1 MKGPHGEV
9 VGAAVVERKL
19 LGEVIQREEGV
30 TGIKALLV
38 LSMASFH
45 LAVVARRVRTGQLM
59 TDSKLSSSFLK
70 PGGDFSLTVGETVGE
85 FKTVVGLD
93 AFHPDAPAGIPLNQ
107 PFQKVCGRISCLLRI
122 GGQETQGG
130 EFINGSILVQA
141 QLRVGHAAAGA
152 TFTST
157 WTRCPG

>member
-45 LAVVARRVRTGQLM
+45 LAVVARRVRTDELM
-59 TDSKLSSSFLK
+59 TDTKLSSSFLK
-70 PGGDFSLTVGETVGE
+70 QGRDLSLTVGETVG
-85 FKTVVGLD
+85 KLKAVVRLD
-93 AFHPDAPAGIPLNQ
+93 ALHTDAPACIP
-107 PFQKVCGRISCLLRI
+107 SD
-122 GGQETQGG
+122 
-130 EFINGSILVQA
+130 
-141 QLRVGHAAAGA
+141 
-152 TFTST
+152 
-157 WTRCPG
+157 

>member
-70 PGGDFSLTVGETVGE
+70 PGRDFSLTVGETVGK

-93 AFHPDAPAGIPLNQ
+93 AFHPDASAGIPLNQ
-107 PFQKVCGRISCLLRI
+107 SFQKVCGRISCLLRI
-122 GGQETQGG
+122 GGQETQTG

>member
-107 PFQKVCGRISCLLRI
+107 PFQKSA
-122 GGQETQGG
+122 E
-130 EFINGSILVQA
+130 E
-141 QLRVGHAAAGA
+141 
-152 TFTST
+152 
-157 WTRCPG
+157 